1 MAAPRT
7 RLQSRATLY
16 GYALGFTTS
25 MRRLLRGVGRRIRF
39 LRTGL
44 DYVPLSRDYILAR
57 EGADRGGEGA
67 RQRYADLRR
76 TRDKLH
82 QEFGRSWA
90 LNVPLL
96 VKIGH

>member
-1 MAAPRT
+1 MAE
-7 RLQSRATLY
+7 
-16 GYALGFTTS
+16 
-25 MRRLLRGVGRRIRF
+25 LRGLLDEAGQAASGEEGILERIRF

-57 EGADRGGEGA
+57 EGADRGEGRA
-67 RQRYADLRR
+67 QQEYQDLRG
-76 TRDKLH
+76 TRDRLH
-82 QEFGRSWA
+82 QQLGRSWA